1 MVDVMEAKALDLAQ
15 EVILRQ
21 TKKEGATH
29 GPRWTTDNTVTHER
43 NEN

>member
-1 MVDVMEAKALDLAQ
+1 MVDVTEAKALDLAQ

-21 TKKEGATH
+21 TKKGATH
-29 GPRWTTDNTVTHER
+29 EPRWTTDNTVTHER